1 MSQAADDVHRKVQ
14 ELVQHTQRTNALRS
28 DVTAVDIHHL
38 LELFSRSP
46 MSMGDAAAEPAPVAA
61 VILGHERLLTSP
73 WTVSEATQPQVRSP
87 RRPIGIPTASVG

>member
-1 MSQAADDVHRKVQ
+1 MHRKAQ

-61 VILGHERLLTSP
+61 VILGHERLETIALDGLRGDAATSP
-73 WTVSEATQPQVRSP
+73 LPAAPDWHTYRARWVA
-87 RRPIGIPTASVG
+87 G